1 MHHDRF
7 MSTPLLWLYIISC
20 VLLVQVVYL
29 PFFFLKKHNFQ
40 TSCINGEIHCSSKGV
55 DRDWKKSRCW
65 RDNKATIL
73 LCTHSTSTTRYCSCW
88 LKDNRYWLNIIHS
101 ITLIMWRNENWLRR
115 QKVIQLHVQ
124 WLLVVL
130 KLASSCS
137 LIDLELANPN
147 ILPPILPAHKIT
159 TGDIVGLDV
168 YKKDKPSKNVDKWSG
183 VVARVTESRITVA
196 LSQEIEDELP
206 AELQERCQM

>member
-1 MHHDRF
+1 M
-7 MSTPLLWLYIISC
+7 
-20 VLLVQVVYL
+20 
-29 PFFFLKKHNFQ
+29 
-40 TSCINGEIHCSSKGV
+40 
-55 DRDWKKSRCW
+55 
-65 RDNKATIL
+65 
-73 LCTHSTSTTRYCSCW
+73 
-88 LKDNRYWLNIIHS
+88 
-101 ITLIMWRNENWLRR
+101 
-115 QKVIQLHVQ
+115 
-124 WLLVVL
+124 VL